1 MLVPAPV
8 RLLPLT
14 KRFPSSDDVPGTSSG
29 TMEHVAVSLLSRL
42 RLPAPSEFSRKR
54 KNNEHIDKHTSK
66 VYLYVEVRWLY
77 TDIDSV

>member
-29 TMEHVAVSLLSRL
+29 TMEVSLLSRL

-66 VYLYVEVRWLY
+66 VDLYVEVSKYYMAVHRY
-77 TDIDSV
+77 